1 MEKLSPKI
9 AFALAVIFLVQVLL
23 FVSFMNRE
31 VSWSYLLHG
40 DPTWYTYF
48 NYRVFDA
55 LIHHEW
61 SVIREQI
68 ATSPWGSLLFLEAAI
83 PQFLFGASRTSAVS
97 VNLVFYLAAEFAT
110 FWFFFRLLRSVRAGF
125 LGLCFL
131 LAMGTPFRTVGIGL
145 NISDFHFDFILF
157 SFLLILYYLVAWS
170 NSFLRLGPSLILA
183 GVAAFIVANRLVSVF
198 LFVGIFGAFGAMLL
212 FLYLKPFWFPREITR
227 VRLKNFFFTTG
238 VFLGISAIPI
248 YLARGAFFG
257 HYFRFVFD
265 PEFKEARKGLYE
277 MGASTKWLEAQAII
291 ERIVK
296 YDFGIYFGVALLSW
310 ILVVA
315 GTRTWQGFFSDY
327 AGPQTSDEDFEK
339 WNLHRLAATRSDW
352 TLFLIFLW
360 LAAGVSYLEQLVFPV
375 KSDHLTRMTSAP
387 LLIFFTIMAS
397 VGLMRLLA
405 NSRMMWRG
413 LGIAALGITAGC
425 AILTQISFYTG
436 PGRSN
441 DLRQGHLELER
452 LYGDLSRI
460 IHRKG
465 LKEVAFSVDVI
476 KNYEL
481 GALMS
486 YFSYEYETNG
496 VLLYPAPKLGGV
508 IDEPITIFKAQHLL
522 DASDFIL
529 WMDDPYPK
537 DSFWPFSKSVATFH
551 PELTTYTKEHFCFVG
566 NYRIFGDN
574 KKLFVNPSTRA
585 WAASASASTTPQYG
599 PEGLLSSSGTIWH
612 APWDGKTPQWVE
624 FASPDPVRLEG
635 LSLMAQDKAPDRAPR
650 DFVLQANL
658 DGHSWVDLLTVRGA
672 DFSQNQTL
680 EWTVRSDREYRVFR
694 LWVTANNGNSGLMT
708 IQGLK
713 VNHSQKCTDL
723 VVRSHDAASVGDASP
738 KLRL

>member
-1 MEKLSPKI
+1 MKKLNSKI
-9 AFALAVIFLVQVLL
+9 AFMLAVIFLAQVLL

-40 DPTWYTYF
+40 DPTWYMYF

-55 LIHHEW
+55 LIHHQW
-61 SVIREQI
+61 SVIGEQI
-68 ATSPWGSLLFLEAAI
+68 STSPWGSLLFLEAAI

-97 VNLVFYLAAEFAT
+97 VNLAFYLAAQLAT
-110 FWFFFRLLRSVRAGF
+110 FWFFFRLLRSVQAGF
-125 LGLCFL
+125 LGLFFL

-198 LFVGIFGAFGAMLL
+198 IFLGIFGAFGAMLL
-212 FLYLKPFWFPREITR
+212 FLYLKPFWFPREITK
-227 VRLKNFFFTTG
+227 VRLKNFFFAAG

-248 YLARGAFFG
+248 CLARKAVFG

-265 PEFKEARKGLYE
+265 SEFKEARKGLYQL
-277 MGASTKWLEAQAII
+277 GGTTVWQGAQAII

-296 YDFGIYFGVALLSW
+296 YDFGIYFGVVLLGW
-310 ILVVA
+310 ILIVA
-315 GTRTWQGFFSDY
+315 GMRVWQGFFFDC
-327 AGPQTSDEDFEK
+327 ARPQTSDEDFEK
-339 WNLHRLAATRSDW
+339 WDLHRLAATRSDW
-352 TLFLIFLW
+352 ILFLIFLW
-360 LAAGVSYLEQLVFPV
+360 LAAGVSYFEQLVFPA
-375 KSDHLTRMTSAP
+375 KSEHLTRMTAAP
-387 LLIFFTIMAS
+387 LLILLTIMAS

-405 NSRMMWRG
+405 NSRRLWRG
-413 LGIAALGITAGC
+413 LGIAALGITAGV
-425 AILTQISFYTG
+425 ALLTQIAFYAG

-441 DLRQGHLELER
+441 DLRQGHFELER
-452 LYGDLSRI
+452 LYGDLSRM

-465 LKEVAFSVDVI
+465 LKEVAFSVDFI

-486 YFSYEYETNG
+486 YFIYEYETNG
-496 VLLYPAPKLGGV
+496 VLLHPVPKFGSV
-508 IDEPITIFKAQHLL
+508 IDEPITMVKAQHLL

-537 DSFWPFSKSVATFH
+537 DSFWPFNKSVATFH
-551 PELTTYTKEHFCFVG
+551 PELTTYTKKHFCFVG

-574 KKLFVNPSTRA
+574 KKLFANPSKRA
-585 WAASASASTTPQYG
+585 WGTSASASTAPQYG
-599 PEGLLSSSGTIWH
+599 PEGLLGSSGKIWH

-624 FASPDPVRLEG
+624 FASLDPVRLER
-635 LSLMAQDKAPDRAPR
+635 LSLMAQNKALDRAPR

-658 DGHSWVDLLTVRGA
+658 DGHNWVDLLTVRGA
-672 DFSQNQTL
+672 DFSQNETL
-680 EWTVRSDREYRVFR
+680 EWTVHSDREYRVFR
-694 LWVTANNGNSGLMT
+694 LWITANNGNSGLMT
-708 IQGLK
+708 IQSLQ
-713 VNHSQKCTDL
+713 VNLSQKCTGG
-723 VVRSHDAASVGDASP
+723 ATG
-738 KLRL
+738 